1 MRREET
7 DWEEVYG
14 EWKKSGQAQQEYCK
28 TKGIGVSAFKN
39 GVVRQR
45 KKGQAKLA
53 NEGRPFVAVKIKPE
67 TDAEPK
73 RLESQAYCEIRFG
86 TGGRVVIEDKEA
98 LEGLRQLVGALSR

>member
-45 KKGQAKLA
+45 KKVHAKLA
-53 NEGRPFVAVKIKPE
+53 DESSPFVAVKIKPE
-67 TDAEPK
+67 TAAEPK
-73 RLESQAYCEIRFG
+73 RSESQVYCEIHFG

-98 LEGLRQLVGALSR
+98 LEGLRQLVGALIR